1 MIRKKGRR
9 GKVEG
14 GRRKKKRPTRI
25 SVPTLPKTS
34 GSAKASR

>member
-9 GKVEG
+9 GKEEG
-14 GRRKKKRPTRI
+14 GRKNVRPTRI

>member
-1 MIRKKGRR
+1 MMQEER
-9 GKVEG
+9 EEEED
-14 GRRKKKRPTRI
+14 GRRKKEGLTRI